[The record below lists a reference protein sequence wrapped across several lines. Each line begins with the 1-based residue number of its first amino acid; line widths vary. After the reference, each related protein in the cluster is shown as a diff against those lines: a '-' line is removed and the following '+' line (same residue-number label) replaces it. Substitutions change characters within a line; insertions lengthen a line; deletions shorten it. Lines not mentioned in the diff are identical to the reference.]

1 MFVHSGINLGAALAP
16 LVAGSLHRREG
27 YEAGFLSAAFGMAV
41 CLVTYQGL
49 QWVITD
55 SLRRKGT
62 HRGGLGT
69 RWFRGGAD
77 DDVFDD
83 FEADGAVR
91 SRRGNRGVGGS
102 NPTGRDARDHTTAV
116 TSTHGG
122 STHGGTSFTFTE
134 VCAKHKTRLSAMAA
148 VCVLSAGFWCAY
160 EQQGNTTA
168 LFADQWV
175 DLSGTPT
182 EFVQSVNPVLILA
195 LTPAVTRIWDRQR
208 LMGTEPTQVTKMA
221 IGSMLCALSYLI
233 LAAAASASGVGGAG
247 AEPTKNQ
254 MSFGW
259 LFLHLVVLTAGE
271 LYLSQVGLSFVTT
284 AAPSE
289 LIGLS
294 MGAWFLSSFAG
305 NYLSWELGSL
315 YAYVGAPRFFTIVA
329 GVAGTV
335 GAALFASSKRLTR
348 ELDPSALVE
357 DDYERI

>member
-1 MFVHSGINLGAALAP
+1 MFVYSGINLGAALAP

-69 RWFRGGAD
+69 RGFRGGAD

-116 TSTHGG
+116 TSPHGG

-182 EFVQSVNPVLILA
+182 EFVQSRESRVDTGADAGGDENLGSA
-195 LTPAVTRIWDRQR
+195 ATD
-208 LMGTEPTQVTKMA
+208 GTEPTQVTKMA
-221 IGSMLCALSYLI
+221 IGSMLCSLSYLI

-271 LYLSQVGLSFVTT
+271 LYLSPVGLSFVTA

-305 NYLSWELGSL
+305 NYLSGELGSL

>member
-1 MFVHSGINLGAALAP
+1 M
-16 LVAGSLHRREG
+16 GSAE
-27 YEAGFLSAAFGMAV
+27 
-41 CLVTYQGL
+41 
-49 QWVITD
+49 TD
-55 SLRRKGT
+55 
-62 HRGGLGT
+62 
-69 RWFRGGAD
+69 
-77 DDVFDD
+77 
-83 FEADGAVR
+83 
-91 SRRGNRGVGGS
+91 
-102 NPTGRDARDHTTAV
+102 
-116 TSTHGG
+116 
-122 STHGGTSFTFTE
+122 
-134 VCAKHKTRLSAMAA
+134 
-148 VCVLSAGFWCAY
+148 
-160 EQQGNTTA
+160 
-168 LFADQWV
+168 
-175 DLSGTPT
+175 
-182 EFVQSVNPVLILA
+182 
-195 LTPAVTRIWDRQR
+195 
-208 LMGTEPTQVTKMA
+208 GTEPTQVTKMA
-221 IGSMLCALSYLI
+221 IGSMLCSLSYLI

-271 LYLSQVGLSFVTT
+271 LYLSPVGLSFVTA

-305 NYLSWELGSL
+305 NYLSGELGSL

>member
-69 RWFRGGAD
+69 RGFRGGAD

-148 VCVLSAGFWCAY
+148 VCALSAGFWCAY

-221 IGSMLCALSYLI
+221 IGSMLCALCPRGHQCRRVPTGPRARHRSGGLKPERLCARGRGGGQGLQKQGPTSAVG
-233 LAAAASASGVGGAG
+233 LAQHLWRRRVHPSGFTVFIYNRATVLTWTHSVRPALKGGA
-247 AEPTKNQ
+247 
-254 MSFGW
+254 
-259 LFLHLVVLTAGE
+259 
-271 LYLSQVGLSFVTT
+271 
-284 AAPSE
+284 
-289 LIGLS
+289 
-294 MGAWFLSSFAG
+294 
-305 NYLSWELGSL
+305 
-315 YAYVGAPRFFTIVA
+315 
-329 GVAGTV
+329 
-335 GAALFASSKRLTR
+335 
-348 ELDPSALVE
+348 
-357 DDYERI
+357 

>member
-1 MFVHSGINLGAALAP
+1 MFVYSGINLGAALAP

-69 RWFRGGAD
+69 RGFRGGAD

-102 NPTGRDARDHTTAV
+102 NPTGRDARDHTTPV
-116 TSTHGG
+116 TSPHGG

-182 EFVQSVNPVLILA
+182 EFVQSGESRVDTGADAGGDENLGSA
-195 LTPAVTRIWDRQR
+195 ETD
-208 LMGTEPTQVTKMA
+208 GTEPTQVTKMA

-271 LYLSQVGLSFVTT
+271 LYLSPVGLSFVTA

-305 NYLSWELGSL
+305 NYLSGELGSL